1 MKAMTKKILQI
12 EQLCVTSF
20 IFRNIS
26 FRKKVEEHIRT
37 PGYSGQSG

>member
-26 FRKKVEEHIRT
+26 YRKKVEEHIIT
-37 PGYSGQSG
+37 PGSSGQ